1 MKKYAIIGFGC
12 AGYNGAKA
20 LRAHAPD
27 AAIHV
32 FDNSGAPP
40 FSPML
45 STYHAAGKLP
55 YEAVFPFGTLEDI
68 AKELKLDIIGETVVE
83 VSAERTITTD
93 QATYE
98 NYDGILL
105 ATGADA
111 LVPGFLTCTGE
122 KWFLM
127 RTLKDAQRLRS
138 YLDTNTVRTA
148 AVVGG
153 SMVGI
158 KVAELLHAA
167 GVKVTIVDAA
177 PYLFPLAAYRS
188 TAEAIQRK
196 LEEKGV
202 AFAFDAKVSAI
213 DEAGVTFA
221 DGAKLEADLVC
232 LCIGTRAN
240 VDVLRPSGVN
250 IGRAVVVDEHMESSV
265 KGIYA
270 AGDCCEGRNLQ
281 TGKTAIIGLW
291 ANAGAQGACAGA
303 NMAGVHTEY
312 HGNILH
318 NITHFF
324 DMDFIGLGDAS
335 VQGEHHRFEG
345 KNFSIELVMD
355 AGQLKSVNIFGNYKI
370 SGILKHHLTKQ
381 LLGAEST
388 LTPAQRGLL
397 EQHGLPRDFIE
408 LIGGAS
414 HD

>member
-12 AGYNGAKA
+12 AGYHGAKA
-20 LRAHAPD
+20 LRQHAPD

-68 AKELKLDIIGETVVE
+68 CKELQLELIAESVTEI
-83 VSAERTITTD
+83 SAERTVTTD
-93 QATYE
+93 KGVYE
-98 NYDGILL
+98 HYDGVLL

-111 LVPGFLTCTGE
+111 LVPGFLTCTGD

-127 RTLKDAQRLRS
+127 RTLKDAQRLRQ

-188 TAEAIQRK
+188 TAEVIRHK
-196 LEEKGV
+196 LEEQGV

-221 DGAKLEADLVC
+221 DGTKLETDLVC

-240 VDVLRPSGVN
+240 VDVLRGSGVEL
-250 IGRAVVVDEHMESSV
+250 GRAVIVNSHMESSIP
-265 KGIYA
+265 GIYA
-270 AGDCCEGRNLQ
+270 AGDCCEGTNLQ
-281 TGKTAIIGLW
+281 TGKSAIIGLW

-303 NMAGVHTEY
+303 NMAGVVTDY

-324 DMDFIGLGDAS
+324 NMDFIGLGDAS
-335 VQGEHHRFEG
+335 LSGEHHRFEG
-345 KNFSIELVMD
+345 KNFTIELVMD
-355 AGQLKSVNIFGNYKI
+355 EGALKSVNIFGNYKI

-381 LLGAEST
+381 LLGAEAI